1 MAPEPDRDAPHTDA
15 AGVERHRAEAQDTSR
30 RDVLE
35 TLGRFAY
42 VAPALTLLA
51 EPGLAHANY
60 GGVPNGGVG
69 QGNGNGNGKH

>member
-1 MAPEPDRDAPHTDA
+1 MHPEPDLDPRREDEDAGRGD
-15 AGVERHRAEAQDTSR
+15 AEAASR
-30 RDVLE
+30 RDVLA

-42 VAPALTLLA
+42 VAPALMLLA

-69 QGNGNGNGKH
+69 NGKH

>member
-1 MAPEPDRDAPHTDA
+1 MHSELGLDICREDEDAGRDD
-15 AGVERHRAEAQDTSR
+15 AEAASR
-30 RDVLE
+30 RDVLAR
-35 TLGRFAY
+35 LGRFAY

-69 QGNGNGNGKH
+69 QGQGNGKH

>member
-1 MAPEPDRDAPHTDA
+1 MCPEPDRDIPRKDEDA
-15 AGVERHRAEAQDTSR
+15 ERDDTEGASR
-30 RDVLE
+30 RDVLA

-60 GGVPNGGVG
+60 GGVPNGG
-69 QGNGNGNGKH
+69 NGKGKGG

>member
-1 MAPEPDRDAPHTDA
+1 MWPEPDRDVPGMDEADKDQD
-15 AGVERHRAEAQDTSR
+15 GAEGASR
-30 RDVLE
+30 RDVLA

-60 GGVPNGGVG
+60 GGVPNGGNG
-69 QGNGNGNGKH
+69 KGNGGH